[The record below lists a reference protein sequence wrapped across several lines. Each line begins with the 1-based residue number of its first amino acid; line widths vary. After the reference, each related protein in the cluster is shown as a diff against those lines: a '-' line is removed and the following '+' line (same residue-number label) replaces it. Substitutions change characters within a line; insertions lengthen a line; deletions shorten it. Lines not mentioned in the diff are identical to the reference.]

1 MSNTLLSFVIPC
13 YNSKNTITAVVD
25 EIIDTVK
32 SRQGYDYEIILV
44 SDSSPDSVYDVI
56 KNLATTNPKVKGIN
70 FARNFGQHAAIMAGF
85 RHSKGD
91 IVFSLD
97 DDGQTPADEL
107 YKLVDVVQNGAD
119 IVFARYKVKKHNG
132 FRNFVSKIN
141 SYMMETLTN
150 KPKQLAVSSYFA
162 AKRFIINEMVHY
174 KNPYPYLGGLIFRS
188 TSNVAHVDVEHR
200 ERVEGKSNYSFKK
213 LMALW
218 LNGFTAFSVK
228 PLRISTYIG
237 LITAAVGF
245 IYGFYTIIHK
255 LINPNVLIGY
265 SSIMAAMLFIG
276 GLVLLILGMIG
287 EYIGRIYICINES
300 PQYVIKEKVNLEDV
314 NEQ

>member
-1 MSNTLLSFVIPC
+1 MSKTLLSFVVPC

-25 EIIDTVK
+25 EIINTVET
-32 SRQGYDYEIILV
+32 RPNFDYEIILV
-44 SDSSPDSVYDVI
+44 ADSSPDTVYDVI
-56 KNLATTNPKVKGIN
+56 KNLAQTNPKIKGIN
-70 FARNFGQHAAIMAGF
+70 FARNFGQHSAIMAGF

-107 YKLVDVVQNGAD
+107 YKLVDVINNGAD
-119 IVFARYKVKKHNG
+119 IVFARYRVKKHNR

-141 SYMMETLTN
+141 SFMMETLTN

-162 AKRFIINEMVHY
+162 VKRFIVNEMIHY
-174 KNPYPYLGGLIFRS
+174 KNPYPYLGGLIFRA

-213 LMALW
+213 LLALW
-218 LNGFTAFSVK
+218 MNGFTAFSVK

-237 LITAAVGF
+237 VITATFGF
-245 IYGFYTIIHK
+245 IYGLFIIIRK
-255 LINPNVLIGY
+255 LVMPQILIGY
-265 SSIMAAMLFIG
+265 SSLMAVLLFIG
-276 GLVLLILGMIG
+276 GMILLMLGMIG

-300 PQYVIKEKVNLEDV
+300 PQYVIKEKVNLEDD
-314 NEQ
+314 NGQ